1 MFYISYKNICF
12 TLVIRT
18 YVLRPVIRTYVL
30 CRGKKISLS
39 AYFLMISI
47 IVRLIFPVT
56 ILLITTSIAVM
67 ITMAIAMLTSVV
79 VIGVVI
85 TSAMISVMSAIILS
99 AMIIIVICLSSLSLF
114 YVYIIAQSG
123 PFVNPFLIIYFVFL
137 CTKIV
142 NKLLTNHTGAN
153 ICSFYV

>member
-39 AYFLMISI
+39 TYFLMISI

-56 ILLITTSIAVM
+56 ILLITTSIVVM

-99 AMIIIVICLSSLSLF
+99 AMIIVICLSSLSLF